1 MGKKK
6 KKRKLS
12 LKVRNVVVRDMIL
25 SNRKTKMSDRRS
37 RRDKEQKELKQE
49 IEEGKRNEIS
59 CSDF

>member
-49 IEEGKRNEIS
+49 IEEGKKNEIS